1 MNVVE
6 EPEVLA
12 LALGERLQRAR
23 KAVRLTQQELCQKAD
38 LSYSTLAK
46 IERGAIRSPS
56 VFTVHRLA
64 AVLDVPLV
72 DLLGEPQLTG
82 AVPVNKRQSKSG
94 VKFVYFDVNGCLVR
108 FFQAAFTALS
118 EDSGAPAD
126 IIESTYWHYN
136 DAVCR
141 GDVTMAEFNQVMA
154 QKVGMDSVDWGKYYR
169 EALEPINE
177 MQELV
182 AWASQYYQIGLL
194 TNIMPGQLNRL
205 IDGGV
210 LPRLPY
216 DSIIDS
222 SVVNAVKPDDDIYRI
237 AQAAS
242 GVEPGQI
249 LLIDDTRANLMAA
262 EHKGWH
268 VMWFDDYRPTD
279 SVARVRKV
287 LELAD

>member
-1 MNVVE
+1 MSGVVIA
-6 EPEVLA
+6 EVQA

-23 KAVRLTQQELCQKAD
+23 KAMSITQQELCQQAN

-46 IERGAIRSPS
+46 IERGAIQSPS

-64 AVLDVPLV
+64 AVLQVPLV
-72 DLLGEPQLTG
+72 DLLGEAQIPSKFVQ
-82 AVPVNKRQSKSG
+82 KRESKSG

-108 FFQAAFTALS
+108 FFQGAFGALS
-118 EDSGAPAD
+118 EDTGAPAD

-141 GDVTMAEFNQVMA
+141 GDVSMEEFNQVMA
-154 QKVGMDSVDWGKYYR
+154 QKVGVSSVDWGKYYR

-182 AWASQYYQIGLL
+182 TWASKYYQIGLL
-194 TNIMPGQLNRL
+194 TNIMPGQLTVL
-205 IDGGV
+205 INSGV
-210 LPRLPY
+210 LPDLPY
-216 DSIIDS
+216 DAIIDS
-222 SVVNAVKPDDDIYRI
+222 SIVHAVKPDDDIYRI
-237 AQAAS
+237 ALKAAN
-242 GVEPGQI
+242 VEPNQI